1 MNPVKSSLAD
11 HWLRWGGT
19 EAVGVFMVVIVMGI
33 EASRIGMTAT
43 NYAFINRIQRG
54 DARNQSLATAL
65 NNKSR
70 SLESTEHT

>member
-1 MNPVKSSLAD
+1 
-11 HWLRWGGT
+11 
-19 EAVGVFMVVIVMGI
+19 MVVIVMGI
-33 EASRIGMTAT
+33 DIEASCIGMTAT

-65 NNKSR
+65 NIKSR